1 MSLYLFRSSDGTH
14 LDTVAVRFEVDND
27 VVPIVHFEL
36 VHPLR
41 VDLVIVD
48 CPIAVAL
55 ADTDDCNVTDWH
67 LLANLDIA
75 EAVDCMGLVL
85 VDTEILL

>member
-1 MSLYLFRSSDGTH
+1 M
-14 LDTVAVRFEVDND
+14 RFAVDND
-27 VVPIVHFEL
+27 VVPIVHFER
-36 VHPLR
+36 VHPLQA
-41 VDLVIVD
+41 DLVIAD

-67 LLANLDIA
+67 LLANSDRA
-75 EAVDCMGLVL
+75 EAVGYMGLAL